1 MWITS
6 CWTWVLLCA
15 RVWWVWSACLFSGAG
30 AGVCGQSV
38 YLRGGTTPSWSTA
51 FSGLTLLFPPH
62 PNAYSC
68 VWRTSRAKG
77 SVWLPPTLAAI
88 ISKRKKVAGAAAT
101 TRHATNSSNW
111 TRWNSVCVRVC
122 YKNPNGAT
130 DKLRRS
136 NSSVLQSP
144 SKQQVLR
151 VREDKSGS
159 R

>member
-1 MWITS
+1 MSRI
-6 CWTWVLLCA
+6 LLQLKRPLNPIPVETLPTDRRMDADQESLDLGASVCT
-15 RVWWVWSACLFSGAG
+15 CLVSVKRLLSGAG

-62 PNAYSC
+62 PSAYSC

-101 TRHATNSSNW
+101 TRHATNSSN
-111 TRWNSVCVRVC
+111 
-122 YKNPNGAT
+122 
-130 DKLRRS
+130 
-136 NSSVLQSP
+136 
-144 SKQQVLR
+144 
-151 VREDKSGS
+151 
-159 R
+159 

>member
-1 MWITS
+1 MDLDPE
-6 CWTWVLLCA
+6 LLYLGASVCTCLVSVK
-15 RVWWVWSACLFSGAG
+15 RLFSGAG

-51 FSGLTLLFPPH
+51 FSGLTLLFPTH

-101 TRHATNSSNW
+101 TMHATNSSN
-111 TRWNSVCVRVC
+111 
-122 YKNPNGAT
+122 
-130 DKLRRS
+130 
-136 NSSVLQSP
+136 
-144 SKQQVLR
+144 
-151 VREDKSGS
+151 
-159 R
+159 